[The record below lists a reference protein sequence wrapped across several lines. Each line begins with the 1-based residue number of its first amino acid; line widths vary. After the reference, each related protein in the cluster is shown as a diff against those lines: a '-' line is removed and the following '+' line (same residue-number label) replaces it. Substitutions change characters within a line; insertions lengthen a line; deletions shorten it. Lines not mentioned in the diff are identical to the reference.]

1 MWKRNI
7 AFVFAVLFLQLM
19 KRKAPMKEWVDGWV
33 FVCVCVC
40 VCGVGGGGGVVGLV
54 SLDDKFS

>member
-40 VCGVGGGGGVVGLV
+40 VCVCGGGGGCW
-54 SLDDKFS
+54 SSKP

>member
-19 KRKAPMKEWVDGWV
+19 KRKEPMKEWVGV
-33 FVCVCVC
+33 CVCVCVC
-40 VCGVGGGGGVVGLV
+40 VCGGGGLLV
-54 SLDDKFS
+54 

>member
-19 KRKAPMKEWVDGWV
+19 KRKEPMKEWV
-33 FVCVCVC
+33 CVC
-40 VCGVGGGGGVVGLV
+40 VGGGGGCW
-54 SLDDKFS
+54 SSKP

>member
-19 KRKAPMKEWVDGWV
+19 KRKEPMKEWVG
-33 FVCVCVC
+33 VCVCVC
-40 VCGVGGGGGVVGLV
+40 VCVGGGGGGCW
-54 SLDDKFS
+54 SSKP

>member
-19 KRKAPMKEWVDGWV
+19 KRKEPMKEWVGG
-33 FVCVCVC
+33 CVCVC
-40 VCGVGGGGGVVGLV
+40 VGGGGGVGLV

>member
-19 KRKAPMKEWVDGWV
+19 KRKEPMKEWVG
-33 FVCVCVC
+33 VCVCVC
-40 VCGVGGGGGVVGLV
+40 VCVRGVGVVDLV
-54 SLDDKFS
+54 SFDNKFS

>member
-19 KRKAPMKEWVDGWV
+19 KRKEPMKEWVGVW
-33 FVCVCVC
+33 VCVC
-40 VCGVGGGGGVVGLV
+40 VCGGGGVGAGGGCW
-54 SLDDKFS
+54 SSKP